1 MEDMDQRLSA
11 PRGARIA
18 VVGAGY
24 AGIAAAVELVRAGV
38 AVTLFETNRVAG
50 GRARRVEYRGALLD
64 NGQHLLL
71 GAYRETLALMRELG
85 VGDRAVLRL
94 PLTLVYPGRL
104 RLAAT
109 RLLPAPLN
117 LLAALVSATG
127 LSWPERWGAI
137 RFAAWL
143 WRRRFRLDHPMTVA
157 QLLAQLRQP
166 GKVRDLVWSPLCVAA
181 LNTPLEAADAQVFAN
196 VLRDALFG
204 KRADSDLVVPVVD
217 LSALLP
223 DAALSWLGERGTEI
237 ALGMRVT
244 ALERV
249 GDGWRV
255 RIGAVE
261 RTFDAVVCAVAPFQ
275 VGPLVARCDELQP
288 LRTRLEQVAQ
298 EPIATVYLQYD
309 VAVRLPF
316 PMIGHGGGH
325 VQWFFDREALSAKR
339 GLVAAVISASGPHLA
354 LDNDVLGTLAHRELV
369 DAIGPLPPPLWTK
382 SIIEKRATFACTPG
396 VFRPPNETA
405 MAGLALAGD
414 YTISPYPATLE
425 SAVRSGK
432 TAAQIVLRHLRRE
445 PRGASPQPTARG
457 TQPLAR

>member
-1 MEDMDQRLSA
+1 MSA
-11 PRGARIA
+11 PRPARIA

-24 AGIAAAVELVRAGV
+24 AGLAAAVELVRAGV
-38 AVTLFETNRVAG
+38 PVTLFEANRVAG

-94 PLTLVYPGRL
+94 PLTLVFPGRL
-104 RLAAT
+104 RLAAS
-109 RLLPAPLN
+109 RLWPPPLN
-117 LLAALVSATG
+117 LLLALLSATG
-127 LSWPERWGAI
+127 LSWRERWGAV
-137 RFAAWL
+137 RFAGWL
-143 WRRRFRLDHPMTVA
+143 WQRRFRIDGPTTVA
-157 QLLAQLRQP
+157 KLLGELRQP
-166 GKVRDLVWSPLCVAA
+166 GKVRELLWSPLCVAA
-181 LNTPLEAADAQVFAN
+181 LNTPIEQADAQVFAN

-204 KRADSDLVVPVVD
+204 RRGDSDLVVPVVD

-244 ALERV
+244 ALER
-249 GDGWRV
+249 GNGAWRV
-255 RIGAVE
+255 RLGTVE

-275 VGPLVARCDELQP
+275 VGPLVTRCDELQP
-288 LRTRLEQVAQ
+288 LRTHLEHVAQ

-316 PMIGHGGGH
+316 PMIGHSGGH
-325 VQWFFDREALSAKR
+325 VQWFFDREALSSMR

-354 LDNDVLGTLAHRELV
+354 LDNDVLGTLVHRELV
-369 DAIGPLPPPLWTK
+369 DAIGHLPPPLWTK
-382 SIIEKRATFACTPG
+382 AIIEKRATFACTPG
-396 VFRPPNETA
+396 VFRPANETA
-405 MAGLALAGD
+405 MPGLVLAGD
-414 YTISPYPATLE
+414 YTGSPYPATLE

-432 TAAQIVLRHLRRE
+432 AAAEIVLRQLRRVE
-445 PRGASPQPTARG
+445 ARPASSQPVAHG
-457 TQPLAR
+457 TQPTSR